1 MWHSEGPVIRRMRT
15 IGAQFTGRART
26 RPALA
31 DHVRIDAEMQ
41 RRYSGEDR
49 EYAIDRGEMTAPDA
63 LALSIDETDRDRGER
78 RSAEHEERCRCVLVH
93 AHELAEDCGQRER
106 NERPPAP
113 PHPTGYAETE
123 SVTARGLGECSFRT
137 EHAAPGAA
145 EHEHRRDHERPPQAP
160 EQPLRGHDEIVVPA
174 CIVGRNRQEG
184 RHNDENYVRCDNAP
198 LHGLDGAAMH
208 KHPLAERGKPRQ
220 VQGREAVVAT

>member
-1 MWHSEGPVIRRMRT
+1 VI
-15 IGAQFTGRART
+15 AASVDPPST
-26 RPALA
+26 RSVA
-31 DHVRIDAEMQ
+31 V
-41 RRYSGEDR
+41 
-49 EYAIDRGEMTAPDA
+49 
-63 LALSIDETDRDRGER
+63 
-78 RSAEHEERCRCVLVH
+78 CVLVD

-113 PHPTGYAETE
+113 AHPTGYAETE

-174 CIVGRNRQEG
+174 CIVVGRNRQEG